1 MNCVDPLPRD
11 VANES
16 GRRSGR
22 FVAQTDSYVNTFGDS
37 TIRQF
42 GQLTDDDLFLGN
54 ICQYARTGVV
64 EVMVVL
70 GIRIVEHIR
79 RIYDDLVHQPLPGV
93 TRTFLWSSLRTILR
107 PVSVRANSPGED
119 TLRYHRVNAHVAVY

>member
-16 GRRSGR
+16 GRRLGR

-54 ICQYARTGVV
+54 IRHYARTDIV
-64 EVMVVL
+64 EVMVVR

-79 RIYDDLVHQPLPGV
+79 WI
-93 TRTFLWSSLRTILR
+93 
-107 PVSVRANSPGED
+107 
-119 TLRYHRVNAHVAVY
+119 